1 MGSETKASEIDN
13 KPYMQV
19 INYRIGKY
27 TDFRNSMLD
36 AVNRELPKLS
46 IREGED
52 YGIALMEMWAYLADI
67 LAYYQERIANE
78 AFIRTAVLKES
89 IIALSDFVDYRLD
102 PGVAATTFIALI
114 ANKGKSGIIP
124 KGFRVQSK
132 AEGELVKIFQT
143 DEAIMIS
150 SERNMLKL
158 VSEKP
163 YQQLKPP
170 ATQLV
175 LEGTNLNLKVGNWIL
190 ILDDERDTKPESE
203 KWELRQLTDV
213 KETGK
218 TTTVSW
224 SEDKTLIRDYETDLH
239 NPRVYVFRE
248 TAWPFGSNAPDYSM
262 IPPVQ
267 RPYYLFSWNNVPG
280 DESNKLK
287 DFLGDLGVS
296 WAGAFQFNNDQKTIS
311 VSDESHY
318 LSIILND
325 KKTKATLVI
334 DGKEIYEFVVRNEN
348 NKINI
353 YTTLIEAGIP
363 NLRDLAGKGPGYYI
377 YLDSIYE
384 GITAGSYIAAV
395 KPKDM
400 ELYRVTKTYDI
411 VKVGF
416 GLSSKVTVAVVD
428 TNTFMR
434 VFKLRET
441 VLLCANEELKPVKTQ
456 IDTSYADTLNLEV
469 KGQLS
474 AGAYIAI
481 SGEDKDGKTYTD
493 VRRIV
498 DAKSSGEDVT
508 TIVLDRKPS
517 RNYRKDSV
525 VIYGNVVPAT
535 FGEPVRNEILG
546 SGNASISF
554 QRFTL
559 KKTHVTFLPDPA
571 APPGEKNSLE
581 LSVDNVL
588 WKEVQDFIDSG
599 PKDTHYVTEVN
610 EKDEMSVIFGDG
622 VRGAK
627 LPTGKDNIIAKYS
640 KGVGGN
646 ALANT
651 ITDMVDSSSFLES
664 VLNPVEASGGAEG
677 ESAKNAK
684 ESVSMKL
691 HTFERAVSLEDY
703 AYLAKSFSG
712 VVKARSE
719 WEEDEQV
726 VNLTVALQDKE
737 LDSEVKKSLRTFL
750 DMRRDTSQKLRIE
763 DCKRVE
769 IELALDVNV
778 KSTYFNS
785 RVKKEVERVLGREPN
800 EDGSFNYFTFE
811 RMDFGVSIHLSD
823 IYAIV
828 EGIDGVESLKVNKFK
843 RYNSSEVVQDHVPI
857 KDKEIAHL
865 KELLV
870 DVKGGV
876 E

>member
-1 MGSETKASEIDN
+1 MESETKASEIDN

-27 TDFRNSMLD
+27 SNFRNAMIN
-36 AVNRELPKLS
+36 AANRELPQLS

-78 AFIRTAVLKES
+78 AFIRTAVLRES
-89 IIALSDFVDYRLD
+89 VIALSDFVDYKLD

-114 ANKGKSGIIP
+114 ANNGKSGTIP
-124 KGFRVQSK
+124 KGFRVQCK
-132 AEGELVKIFQT
+132 PEGESVKIFQT
-143 DEAIMIS
+143 DEEIMIS
-150 SERNMLKL
+150 SEKNMLKL

-163 YQQLKPP
+163 YQQLIEQ

-175 LEGTNLNLKVGNWIL
+175 LEGTSLNLKVGNWIL
-190 ILDDERDTKPESE
+190 ILDDERDTESESE

-218 TTTVSW
+218 TTTVAW
-224 SEDKTLIRDYETDLH
+224 NKDKGLLKNYEKDPH

-248 TAWPFGSNAPDYSM
+248 TAWPFGSNAPDYNM
-262 IPPVQ
+262 VPPEQ
-267 RPYYLFSWNNVPG
+267 RPCYLFSWDNVPG
-280 DESNKLK
+280 KESDKLK
-287 DFLGDLGVS
+287 DFLENVGVS
-296 WAGAFQFNNDQKTIS
+296 WIGAFQFKSDQKKIS
-311 VSDESHY
+311 VSDESHCI
-318 LSIILND
+318 SITLND

-334 DGKEIYEFVVRNEN
+334 DKKEIYEFFVRYEN

-353 YTTLIEAGIP
+353 YTTLIDAGIP
-363 NLRDLAGKGPGYYI
+363 NLRDLAGKGPGYNI

-384 GITAGSYIAAV
+384 GIIAGSYIAAV

-400 ELYRVTKTYDI
+400 ELYRVKKTYDI
-411 VKVGF
+411 VKVEF
-416 GLSSKVTVAVVD
+416 GMSSKVTVAVVD

-456 IDTSYADTLNLEV
+456 IDTSLADTLNLDV
-469 KGQLS
+469 KGKLS

-481 SGEDKDGKTYTD
+481 SGEDKEGKTYTD

-498 DAKSSGEDVT
+498 DAQSRGEDVT
-508 TIVLDRKPS
+508 TIVLDRELS

-559 KKTHVTFLPDPA
+559 KKTPVTFLPDPA
-571 APPGEKNSLE
+571 APHGEKNSLE
-581 LSVDNVL
+581 LSVGNVL

-599 PKDTHYVTEVN
+599 PKDTHYVTEIN
-610 EKDEMSVIFGDG
+610 EKGEMSLIFGDG
-622 VRGAK
+622 TRGAK
-627 LPTGKDNIIAKYS
+627 LPTGKDNVIARYRR
-640 KGVGGN
+640 GVGGN
-646 ALANT
+646 AEKNT
-651 ITDMVDSSSFLES
+651 ITGMIDSSPFLEA
-664 VLNPVEASGGAEG
+664 VLNPVPASGGAEG
-677 ESAKNAK
+677 DNAENAK
-684 ESVSMKL
+684 ENASMKL
-691 HTFERAVSLEDY
+691 RTFERAVSLEDY

-712 VVKARSE
+712 VTKARSE
-719 WEEDEQV
+719 WDEYEQV

-737 LDSEVKKSLRTFL
+737 LDSDVKSRLRAFL
-750 DMRRDTSQKLRIE
+750 DMRRDTSQKLKIE

-769 IELALDVNV
+769 IEIILNVRV

-785 RVKKEVERVLGREPN
+785 RVKNEVERVLGREPN
-800 EDGSFNYFTFE
+800 EDGSFNFFTFE
-811 RMDFGVSIHLSD
+811 RMDFGVGIHLSD

-828 EGIDGVESLKVNKFK
+828 EGIDGVESLTVNKFK
-843 RYNSSEVVQDHVPI
+843 RLDSSEVIQDHILI
-857 KDKEIAHL
+857 KDKEIAQL

-870 DVKGGV
+870 NVKGGV